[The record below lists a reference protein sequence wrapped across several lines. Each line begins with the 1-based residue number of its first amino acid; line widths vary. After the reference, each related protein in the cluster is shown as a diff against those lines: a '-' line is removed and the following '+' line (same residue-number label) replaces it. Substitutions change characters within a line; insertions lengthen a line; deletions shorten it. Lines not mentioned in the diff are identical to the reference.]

1 MNFKWCNTHVRTE
14 YGVELNVR
22 VVQHLIFMYFL
33 LDFQTRKSKTENIRE
48 LIRVLS
54 VSFILDAVETT

>member
-33 LDFQTRKSKTENIRE
+33 LDFQRKSKTEKIRE